1 MEIKQVIRRQYLV
14 TFDEEEAQDVWA
26 FLEGLQESDY
36 EAPFKRS
43 QVIEPERQAAIM
55 KAMSNLRD
63 SPSAQSSSC
72 PTGNLP
78 SDEKGC
84 GGW

>member
-55 KAMSNLRD
+55 KAMSNLREALTTV
-63 SPSAQSSSC
+63 PAAH
-72 PTGNLP
+72 
-78 SDEKGC
+78 SDRGTRRL
-84 GGW
+84 